1 MRISSVGKTAFSINS
16 AGIVEY
22 LHVKQ
27 RNQTLTFHH
36 SQKVAQNRLKTKH
49 RPEIM
54 KLLEEYKGL
63 KYCDIGLGD
72 DFLAMTPKAQ
82 AAK

>member
-1 MRISSVGKTAFSINS
+1 MRISKVGKIAFSTNN

-22 LHVKQ
+22 FHVKQ

-36 SQKVAQNRLKTKH
+36 SQKVTQNRLKTKH

-54 KLLEEYKGL
+54 KLLEEYKSL
-63 KYCDIGLGD
+63 KYCDIGLGND
-72 DFLAMTPKAQ
+72 LLATTPKAQ